1 MTEQSIQLGGTTIIP
16 KYSIPSEITVLCI
29 TGLSGIIS
37 GDIDIGR
44 TSGSNEY
51 FNTQIIDDTNEIQKT
66 VIGNLAVGTEYSIAT
81 SVFFSLTPD
90 ANWNTITSG
99 KWKIFICYID
109 NSNL

>member
-66 VIGNLAVGTEYSIAT
+66 VIGNLSCKI
-81 SVFFSLTPD
+81 SFSLDLPYS
-90 ANWNTITSG
+90 NVVVSTSNILLL
-99 KWKIFICYID
+99 KLILKRIL
-109 NSNL
+109 S